1 MDRKI
6 VKTIRGIPASDG
18 DGVRLTRIIGAPE
31 LEMLDPFLMLDSFA
45 SDNPGD
51 YIGGFPEHPH
61 RGFETATYML
71 AGKMRHKDNAGHEGV
86 IEAGGVQWMTAGR
99 GILHSEMPEQTGGLL
114 QGFQLWVNL
123 PAKDKMRPPAYQE
136 FTAADIPE
144 EVLEGGTIKVI
155 SGVIDAGTVGA
166 VQGTASNPLYLDVAL
181 NGSFRQAIPPTHNG
195 FIYVI
200 EGEVAGVPA
209 GHVGVLGEGGAVAL
223 QGAGRFLLIA
233 GAKLNEPVAR
243 GGPFV
248 MNTREEI
255 LQAFDDYRSG
265 RF

>member
-1 MDRKI
+1 MDRNI
-6 VKTIRGIPASDG
+6 VKTIRGIPVSDG
-18 DGVRLTRIIGAPE
+18 DGVRLTRIIGSPE
-31 LEMLDPFLMLDSFA
+31 LEMLDPFLLLDSFV
-45 SDNPGD
+45 SDNPDD

-61 RGFETATYML
+61 RGFETVTYML

-99 GILHSEMPEQTGGLL
+99 GILHSEMPEQAEGLL
-114 QGFQLWVNL
+114 HGFQLWVNL

-136 FTAADIPE
+136 FTAADIPVE
-144 EVLEGGTIKVI
+144 AFEGGTIKVI
-155 SGVIDAGTVGA
+155 SGVTDAGTVGA
-166 VQGTASNPLYLDVAL
+166 VQGTARNPLYLDVAL
-181 NGSFRQAIPPTHNG
+181 NGRFQQAIPPMHNG

-200 EGEVAGVPA
+200 EGEIAGVPA
-209 GHVGVLGEGGAVAL
+209 GHVGVLGAGDSVAL
-223 QGAGRFLLIA
+223 DGSGRFLLIA

-248 MNTREEI
+248 MNTREEV
-255 LQAFDDYRSG
+255 LQAFDDYRSN